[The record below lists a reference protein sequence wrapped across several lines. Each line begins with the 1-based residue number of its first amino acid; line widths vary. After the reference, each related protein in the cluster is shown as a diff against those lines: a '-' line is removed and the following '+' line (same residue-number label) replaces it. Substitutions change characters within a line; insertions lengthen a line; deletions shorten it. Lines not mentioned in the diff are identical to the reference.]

1 MWAVLTRA
9 STITRR
15 TRCISQPAQ
24 SRRRPSMQ
32 HEDSFTASIAHL
44 IERAVRCERKTGE
57 GKVPTQTI
65 ASILGLPDEPI
76 FSETGVEGI
85 ATRISPNPLQSDWQL
100 WKSQGMSIRVEFPTP
115 AHLHSLT
122 RRTRATVENSFTAV
136 QHLTKPLFL
145 SKPAEPPLSENV

>member
-1 MWAVLTRA
+1 
-9 STITRR
+9 
-15 TRCISQPAQ
+15 
-24 SRRRPSMQ
+24 MQ

-65 ASILGLPDEPI
+65 ASILRLPDEPI

-100 WKSQGMSIRVEFPTP
+100 WKIQGMSIRVEFPTP
-115 AHLHSLT
+115 AHLHSFD
-122 RRTRATVENSFTAV
+122 ATHTCHRGKLIHRSSTLNETTFSV
-136 QHLTKPLFL
+136 
-145 SKPAEPPLSENV
+145 